1 MLKRHSKVVEIGRE
15 ERKKKREDAKATVIT
30 DIEPNTIISPVLR
43 IILPQQNN
51 VSIQTSPELFDA
63 GCQTRTKPIRF
74 LGAPF
79 QVNVCEEVAK
89 SGSTATRFTQTVTV
103 IRNTSWQ
110 KIISNPHPDT
120 VQEILSKKKV
130 RKPQLSVHQKAVR
143 WWDCDRRKLYRNTKV
158 WSLLNCHAMKMNLQ
172 VTFLALKGLS

>member
-1 MLKRHSKVVEIGRE
+1 M
-15 ERKKKREDAKATVIT
+15 
-30 DIEPNTIISPVLR
+30 
-43 IILPQQNN
+43 PQQNN
-51 VSIQTSPELFDA
+51 VSIQTSLELFDA

-79 QVNVCEEVAK
+79 QVDDCEEVAK

-143 WWDCDRRKLYRNTKV
+143 WWDCDKKE
-158 WSLLNCHAMKMNLQ
+158 ALQ
-172 VTFLALKGLS
+172 KYKSVEPIELPCNEDELTSDIPALKRLVMMLGVRTSMYEVRNMYLERQLNSINDKSL